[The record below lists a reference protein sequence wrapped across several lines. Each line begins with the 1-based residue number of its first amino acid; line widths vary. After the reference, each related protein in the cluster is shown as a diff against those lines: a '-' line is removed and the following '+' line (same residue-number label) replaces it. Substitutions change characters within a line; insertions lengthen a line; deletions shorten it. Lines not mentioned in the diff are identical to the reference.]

1 MIAGLLAVFFLV
13 GMQITVPNLEKWA
26 LAPSW
31 SCVKMEPWPPMLTKN
46 LVPNLEALMSFA
58 GCCHVESIP
67 GPTISP
73 SFTIS
78 SQFFSIFH
86 HSFRVFSHLSSSTIC
101 SWCPPIFMHF
111 LAVFPGFSPPF
122 IRNLPGWP
130 LFFPPGARCF
140 GLRQPGAV
148 PRAGPGR
155 AAQRDVGRRAA
166 ARVLHRGGRGARWG
180 AEQCWAVLRGEGWC
194 LRWHFSNW
202 KIGIFPGSK
211 ADNYG
216 KSPFSMGKSTINV
229 PFSIAF
235 CNRNLWDVM
244 ISPRSLP
251 LEAMAPDE
259 AFDDLWRFTYEKIQF
274 SRVTLN
280 YWRIHHFTKLV
291 WWLKEGFKGEWW
303 GLRGGFGD
311 WFGIE

>member
-1 MIAGLLAVFFLV
+1 MIAGLLAVFF
-13 GMQITVPNLEKWA
+13 GWDANHGSKPRKWA

-130 LFFPPGARCF
+130 LFFSTRGEVLRSSTAGRCAWPRGA
-140 GLRQPGAV
+140 
-148 PRAGPGR
+148 AGCWTQGCCSCPSPGR
-155 AAQRDVGRRAA
+155 SRRPVG
-166 ARVLHRGGRGARWG
+166 
-180 AEQCWAVLRGEGWC
+180 CWAVLSSAE
-194 LRWHFSNW
+194 RWRVVLTLTLFELENRHFSW
-202 KIGIFPGSK
+202 K
-211 ADNYG
+211 
-216 KSPFSMGKSTINV
+216 
-229 PFSIAF
+229 
-235 CNRNLWDVM
+235 
-244 ISPRSLP
+244 
-251 LEAMAPDE
+251 
-259 AFDDLWRFTYEKIQF
+259 
-274 SRVTLN
+274 
-280 YWRIHHFTKLV
+280 
-291 WWLKEGFKGEWW
+291 
-303 GLRGGFGD
+303 
-311 WFGIE
+311 

>member
-1 MIAGLLAVFFLV
+1 MIAGLLAVFFGWDANHGSKPRKMSLGSLLIV
-13 GMQITVPNLEKWA
+13 CENGA
-26 LAPSW
+26 LTSNVDQKSGSEFGSSDVFCWLLPCW
-31 SCVKMEPWPPMLTKN
+31 KHPWT
-46 LVPNLEALMSFA
+46 
-58 GCCHVESIP
+58 HH
-67 GPTISP
+67 
-73 SFTIS
+73 
-78 SQFFSIFH
+78 FSIFH
-86 HSFRVFSHLSSSTIC
+86 HFFTVFLHLSPFLQSFLPSFLIHHLFMVSPHFHAFSCRFSWFFPTFHQKSSRLTSLFSTRGEVLRSSTAGRCAKSWAWPRGAAGCWTQGCC
-101 SWCPPIFMHF
+101 SCP
-111 LAVFPGFSPPF
+111 S
-122 IRNLPGWP
+122 
-130 LFFPPGARCF
+130 
-140 GLRQPGAV
+140 
-148 PRAGPGR
+148 PGR
-155 AAQRDVGRRAA
+155 SRRPVG
-166 ARVLHRGGRGARWG
+166 
-180 AEQCWAVLRGEGWC
+180 CWAVLRGEGWC